1 MISPIDST
9 LLDVLA
15 FNGFLVKSLG
25 DENNLL
31 DVKYSKS
38 NLTQEHL
45 KALYGA
51 KEHVTWLSLAQSNIE
66 NEWLSDIGNLSN
78 LTRLQLEK
86 TSISDL
92 GISALSNLEHLEV
105 LNLYDTKVTDSCLQ
119 DLANLKSLR
128 RVYLWKTEVTKE
140 AIASIQENNP
150 ELEFILGN

>member
-1 MISPIDST
+1 
-9 LLDVLA
+9 
-15 FNGFLVKSLG
+15 LVKSLG

-38 NLTQEHL
+38 ELTQEHL
-45 KALYGA
+45 KALNGA
-51 KEHVTWLSLAQSNIE
+51 KNHITWLSLANSNVE

-86 TSISDL
+86 TAISDL
-92 GISALSNLEHLEV
+92 GISALSKLEHLEV

-119 DLANLKSLR
+119 DLANIKSLR

-140 AIASIQENNP
+140 AIASLEEDNP
-150 ELEFILGN
+150 DIEFILGN